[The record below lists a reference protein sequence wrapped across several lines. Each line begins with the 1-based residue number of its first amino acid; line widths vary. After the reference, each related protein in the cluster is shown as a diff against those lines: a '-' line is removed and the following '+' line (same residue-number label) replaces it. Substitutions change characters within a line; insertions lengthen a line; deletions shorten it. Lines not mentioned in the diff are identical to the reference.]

1 MRHIGL
7 IIPDIVS
14 AAAETLENMTV
25 QQLREYAVEHGIDL
39 GAAKSKADIIT
50 IINAVTE

>member
-7 IIPDIVS
+7 FIPDIVS
-14 AAAETLENMTV
+14 AAETLENMTV
-25 QQLREYAVEHGIDL
+25 QQLREYAAEHGIDL

>member
-7 IIPDIVS
+7 FIPDIVS
-14 AAAETLENMTV
+14 AAEALENMTV
-25 QQLREYAVEHGIDL
+25 QQLREYAAEHGIDL
-39 GAAKSKADIIT
+39 GAAKSKADIIS

>member
-7 IIPDIVS
+7 FIPDIVS
-14 AAAETLENMTV
+14 AAEALENMTV
-25 QQLREYAVEHGIDL
+25 QQLREYAAEHGIDL

-50 IINAVTE
+50 MINAVTE

>member
-7 IIPDIVS
+7 FIPDIVS
-14 AAAETLENMTV
+14 AAETPENMTV
-25 QQLREYAVEHGIDL
+25 QQLREYAAEHGIDL

-50 IINAVTE
+50 MINAVTE